1 MKGRFKILLCAVP
14 FGCDNIGDEAILA
27 CAVAIFRRLFPEA
40 ELAASTF
47 DGSGTEKLLGIQTI
61 PLYKFKPVPEAPPL
75 TQVVA
80 GYDLLVWCGATGLS
94 DYPEAAL
101 EYIDAAREV
110 GVPSVVWNTG
120 MNSEL
125 NPALFSYSGRKRELL
140 KFLGGMACGLV
151 DPVSI
156 LEERKVAAARR
167 HIAGSLSGCA
177 FVAVRDPESRD
188 ELETCGFHNAM
199 VGADSA
205 LRLES
210 LPLPERYRSWLAD
223 KGGGRRIGVCI
234 SQQRKLSDPARFV
247 GLLDRLSAAGD
258 QILFIPMNPV
268 TDRAVM
274 HEMQREMRDPSG
286 TLLLEDVTAPGE
298 VQAAAA
304 TCDAILSSRLH
315 LLIFASNVNVFPVG
329 LERGSK
335 VSNFLANF
343 GLSAAGSVD
352 DWNADRLFEIL
363 REPHSEF
370 AEKCAEVHE
379 NLIKRLD
386 SVEAALSEVVA
397 ALPDRRKGE

>member
-27 CAVAIFRRLFPEA
+27 CAVGIFRRLFPEA
-40 ELAASTF
+40 ELTVSTF
-47 DGSGTEKLLGIQTI
+47 DGPGTEKLLGVRTI
-61 PLYKFKPVPEAPPL
+61 PLYGFKPVPGAPPL
-75 TQVVA
+75 ARAVA

-101 EYIDAAREV
+101 GYVDAAREAS
-110 GVPSVVWNTG
+110 VPAVVWNTG

-125 NPALFSYSGRKRELL
+125 NPALFRYAGRKRELL
-140 KFLGGMACGLV
+140 KILGGMACGLV
-151 DPVSI
+151 DPVGI
-156 LEERKVAAARR
+156 MENRKIAAARR
-167 HIAGSLSGCA
+167 HIAESLSSCA

-188 ELETCGFHNAM
+188 ELASCGFHNAV

-210 LPLPERYRSWLAD
+210 LPPPERYRGWLED
-223 KGGGRRIGVCI
+223 KRGGRRIGVCI
-234 SQQRKLSDPARFV
+234 SQQRRLRDPGRFV
-247 GLLDRLSAAGD
+247 GLLDRLAAAGD

-274 HEMQREMRDPSG
+274 LEMRQAMRDYSG
-286 TLLLEDVTAPGE
+286 TLLLEDVAVPGE

-352 DWNADRLFEIL
+352 DWDADRLFEIL
-363 REPHSEF
+363 RTPHPEF
-370 AEKCAEVHE
+370 AAKCAEIHGD
-379 NLIKRLD
+379 LLKRLD
-386 SVEAALSEVVA
+386 VAEAALAEVVA
-397 ALPDRRKGE
+397 ALPDGGRGA